1 MESLNQLWLKIELLH
16 VLGFFLLIVKAY
28 SLVIVTLKSNEK
40 IHEDMVESLVRSPLA
55 YFDTTP
61 SGQVTNRF
69 SSDLAVLDNGLLYAL
84 INLL

>member
-1 MESLNQLWLKIELLH
+1 MI
-16 VLGFFLLIVKAY
+16 
-28 SLVIVTLKSNEK
+28 LKSNEK

-69 SSDLAVLDNGLLYAL
+69 SSDLALLDNGILYSL
-84 INLL
+84 IGLMGKSMAWLVMLGNAIQI